1 MAVNCVV
8 EPAAKLAGEFGDI
21 AIDDS
26 VGAGVVV
33 VFDVQL
39 AIPMVNKNINPNV
52 RQKAINR
59 TWFLFTVIIPPSLA
73 KYSSAEL

>member
-8 EPAAKLAGEFGDI
+8 EPAAKLAGGFGDT

-33 VFDVQL
+33 TFDVQL
-39 AIPMVNKNINPNV
+39 AIPMVNKNINPIV

-59 TWFLFTVIIPPSLA
+59 TCFLFIIIIPL
-73 KYSSAEL
+73 L